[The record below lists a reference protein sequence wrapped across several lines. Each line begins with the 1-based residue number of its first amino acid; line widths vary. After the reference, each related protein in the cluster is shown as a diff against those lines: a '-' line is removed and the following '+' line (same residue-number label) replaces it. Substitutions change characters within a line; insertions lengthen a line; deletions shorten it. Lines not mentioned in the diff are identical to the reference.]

1 MAQNGQRTVLQT
13 ASVAAATLVLVF
25 GLAFMRYRRMAR
37 LQHAGAPL
45 SVLLLDVDHFKCVND
60 HYGHA
65 MGDDYL
71 RAIARVLK
79 AVVGRPTDLVARYG
93 GEEFVCLLPDTAA
106 EDALKVAERIRQG
119 VAELGLPNALAAI
132 PRLTL
137 SIGIATASG
146 TSAALQQLLAQA
158 DTQLYAAKHAG
169 RDRIHAVVL

>member
-1 MAQNGQRTVLQT
+1 
-13 ASVAAATLVLVF
+13 
-25 GLAFMRYRRMAR
+25 
-37 LQHAGAPL
+37 
-45 SVLLLDVDHFKCVND
+45 
-60 HYGHA
+60 
-65 MGDDYL
+65 
-71 RAIARVLK
+71 
-79 AVVGRPTDLVARYG
+79 
-93 GEEFVCLLPDTAA
+93 
-106 EDALKVAERIRQG
+106 VAERIRQG